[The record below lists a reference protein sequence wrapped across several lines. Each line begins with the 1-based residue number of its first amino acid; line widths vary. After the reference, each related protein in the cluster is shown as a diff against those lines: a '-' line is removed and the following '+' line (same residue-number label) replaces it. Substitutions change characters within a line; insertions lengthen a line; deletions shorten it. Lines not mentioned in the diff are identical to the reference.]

1 MYWHK
6 FYGWVMNSERYIF
19 CMIIGLLLV
28 TGQAYAIDLNP
39 GDLRPLKP
47 GVNLIMLSYQ
57 QSNRSDRYSQGDKQ
71 AGNPEIQAA
80 QTQIRLAHA
89 FDIAEH
95 PAIFFAQTAI
105 GYTHPEADLSAAKGD
120 SGMADTTFLLAM
132 WPYANHE
139 SKSYFAVG
147 AYLTLPTG
155 SYAAERS
162 FNMGQNRYNAALQV
176 GYQAPLLKDLN
187 GVAAFDAVWFA
198 DNDAYGVTH
207 KNLEQKLLYTSQLG
221 LQYMLTPSYSV
232 SATYFYTVG
241 GETSLDGVSRNDL
254 TRLQRYQLTGQA
266 NFSFGRISLQYGG
279 DLKTENGYIEDS
291 RWLLR
296 YTKLF

>member
-1 MYWHK
+1 
-6 FYGWVMNSERYIF
+6 MNSMRYIF
-19 CMIIGLLLV
+19 CVIIGILLLSK
-28 TGQAYAIDLNP
+28 QAYAIDLNP

-57 QSNRSDRYSQGDKQ
+57 QSDRSDRYSQGEKQ

-80 QTQIRLAHA
+80 QMQIRLGHA
-89 FDIAEH
+89 FAIAEH
-95 PAIFFAQTAI
+95 PAIFYAQTPI
-105 GYTHPEADLSAAKGD
+105 GYTHPEADLSAANGD
-120 SGMADTTFLLAM
+120 SGIGDTTFLLGM

-139 SKSYFAVG
+139 SKRYFAVG
-147 AYLTLPTG
+147 GYLTVPTG
-155 SYAAERS
+155 SYVAERS
-162 FNMGQNRYNAALQV
+162 FNVGQNRYNAALQI
-176 GYQAPLLKDLN
+176 GYQTPLLEALN

-198 DNDAYGVTH
+198 DNDAYGATH

-221 LQYMLTPSYSV
+221 LQYMLTPSYSI

-241 GETSLDGVSRNDL
+241 GETSLDGVSRNDI

>member
-1 MYWHK
+1 
-6 FYGWVMNSERYIF
+6 MNSERYIF

-241 GETSLDGVSRNDL
+241 GETSLDGVSRDDI

>member
-1 MYWHK
+1 MK
-6 FYGWVMNSERYIF
+6 FPVYLLRITF
-19 CMIIGLLLV
+19 CLLCL
-28 TGQAYAIDLNP
+28 GNPAYAIDLNP

-57 QSNRSDRYSQGDKQ
+57 QSDRSDRYSQGEKQ

-80 QTQIRLAHA
+80 QMQIRLGHA
-89 FDIAEH
+89 FAIAEH
-95 PAIFFAQTAI
+95 PAIFYAQTPI
-105 GYTHPEADLSAAKGD
+105 GYTHPEADLSAANGD
-120 SGMADTTFLLAM
+120 SGIGDTTFLLGM

-139 SKSYFAVG
+139 SKRYFAVG
-147 AYLTLPTG
+147 GYLTVPTG
-155 SYAAERS
+155 SYVAERS
-162 FNMGQNRYNAALQV
+162 FNVGQNRYNAALQI
-176 GYQAPLLKDLN
+176 GYQTPLLEALN

-198 DNDAYGVTH
+198 DNDAYGATH

-221 LQYMLTPSYSV
+221 LQYMLTPSYSI

-241 GETSLDGVSRNDL
+241 GETSLDGVSRNDI

>member
-1 MYWHK
+1 MK
-6 FYGWVMNSERYIF
+6 
-19 CMIIGLLLV
+19 LLV
-28 TGQAYAIDLNP
+28 YLLRVTFCLLCIGNPAYAIDLNP

-57 QSNRSDRYSQGDKQ
+57 QSNRSDKYSQGEKQ

-80 QTQIRLAHA
+80 QMQIRLGHS
-89 FDIAEH
+89 FEIAEY
-95 PAIFFAQTAI
+95 PAIFYAQTPI
-105 GYTHPEADLSAAKGD
+105 GYTHPEADLSAANGD
-120 SGMADTTFLLAM
+120 SGIGDTTFLLGM

-139 SKSYFAVG
+139 SKTYFAVG
-147 AYLTLPTG
+147 GYLTIPTG

-162 FNMGQNRYNAALQV
+162 FNVGQNRYNAALQA
-176 GYQAPLLKDLN
+176 GYQTPLLDALN

-198 DNDAYGVTH
+198 DNDAYGATH
-207 KNLEQKLLYTSQLG
+207 KNLAQKLLYTSQLG
-221 LQYMLTPSYSV
+221 LQYMLTPSYSI

-241 GETSLDGVSRNDL
+241 GETSLDGVSRNDI

-279 DLKTENGYIEDS
+279 DRKTENGYIEDS
-291 RWLLR
+291 RWILR
-296 YTKLF
+296 YAKLF

>member
-1 MYWHK
+1 MK
-6 FYGWVMNSERYIF
+6 
-19 CMIIGLLLV
+19 LLV
-28 TGQAYAIDLNP
+28 YLLRVTFCLLCIGNPAYAIDLNP

-57 QSNRSDRYSQGDKQ
+57 QSNRSDKYSQGEKQ

-80 QTQIRLAHA
+80 QMQIRLGHS
-89 FDIAEH
+89 FEIAEH
-95 PAIFFAQTAI
+95 PAIFYAQTPI
-105 GYTHPEADLSAAKGD
+105 GYTHPEADLSAANGD
-120 SGMADTTFLLAM
+120 SGIGDTTFLLGM

-139 SKSYFAVG
+139 SKTYFAVG
-147 AYLTLPTG
+147 GYLTIPTG

-162 FNMGQNRYNAALQV
+162 FNVGQNRYNAALQA
-176 GYQAPLLKDLN
+176 GYQTPLLDALN

-198 DNDAYGVTH
+198 DNDAYGATH

-221 LQYMLTPSYSV
+221 LQYMLTPSYSI

-241 GETSLDGVSRNDL
+241 GETSLDGVSRNDI

-279 DLKTENGYIEDS
+279 DRKTENGYIEDS
-291 RWLLR
+291 RWILR
-296 YTKLF
+296 YAKLF

>member
-1 MYWHK
+1 MK
-6 FYGWVMNSERYIF
+6 FPVYLLRITF
-19 CMIIGLLLV
+19 CLLCF
-28 TGQAYAIDLNP
+28 GNPAYAIDLNP

-57 QSNRSDRYSQGDKQ
+57 QSDRSDRYSQGEKQ

-80 QTQIRLAHA
+80 QMQIRLGHA
-89 FDIAEH
+89 FAIAEH
-95 PAIFFAQTAI
+95 PAIFYAQTPI
-105 GYTHPEADLSAAKGD
+105 GYTHPEADLSAANGD
-120 SGMADTTFLLAM
+120 SGIGDTTFLLGM

-139 SKSYFAVG
+139 SKRYFAVG
-147 AYLTLPTG
+147 GYLTVPTG
-155 SYAAERS
+155 SYVAERS
-162 FNMGQNRYNAALQV
+162 FNVGQNRYNAALQI
-176 GYQAPLLKDLN
+176 GYQTPLLEALN

-198 DNDAYGVTH
+198 DNDAYGATH

-221 LQYMLTPSYSV
+221 LQYMLTPSYSI

-241 GETSLDGVSRNDL
+241 GETSLDGVSRNDI

-266 NFSFGRISLQYGG
+266 NFSFGRISLLYGG

>member
-1 MYWHK
+1 
-6 FYGWVMNSERYIF
+6 
-19 CMIIGLLLV
+19 
-28 TGQAYAIDLNP
+28 
-39 GDLRPLKP
+39 
-47 GVNLIMLSYQ
+47 MLSYQ
-57 QSNRSDRYSQGDKQ
+57 QSDRSDRYSQGEKQ

-80 QTQIRLAHA
+80 QMQIRLGHA
-89 FDIAEH
+89 FAIAEH
-95 PAIFFAQTAI
+95 PAIFYAQTPI
-105 GYTHPEADLSAAKGD
+105 GYTHPEADLSAANGD
-120 SGMADTTFLLAM
+120 SGIGDTTFLLGM

-139 SKSYFAVG
+139 SKRYFAVG
-147 AYLTLPTG
+147 GYLTVPTG
-155 SYAAERS
+155 SYVAERS
-162 FNMGQNRYNAALQV
+162 FNVGQNRYNAALQI
-176 GYQAPLLKDLN
+176 GYQTPLLEALN

-198 DNDAYGVTH
+198 DNDAYGATH

-221 LQYMLTPSYSV
+221 LQYMLTPSYSI

-241 GETSLDGVSRNDL
+241 GETSLDGVSRNDI

-266 NFSFGRISLQYGG
+266 NFSFGRISLLYGG